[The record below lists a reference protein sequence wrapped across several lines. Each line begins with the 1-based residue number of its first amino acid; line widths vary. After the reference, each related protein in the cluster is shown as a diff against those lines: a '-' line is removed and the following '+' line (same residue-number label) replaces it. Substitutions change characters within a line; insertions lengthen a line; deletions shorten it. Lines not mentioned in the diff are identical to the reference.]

1 MKKGLPVNALDYNP
15 IIHYHNQIESGEV
28 TVGWKVQQVYRKL
41 VKDIFDEKSEWEYSP
56 DHAKHPIEFIEKYCR
71 HSKGRWAGTPIELE
85 LWQKAFISGG
95 YGFVHKITGER
106 KYQELA
112 LFVGR
117 KNGKST
123 LSSGLSLYHLV
134 ADGEGGPEVYCV
146 STKRDAA
153 KIVWNESKRMVKKSP
168 SLRKRVKIRVADMS
182 SEFNDGV
189 FLALSSDSHTLD
201 GVNSSMVSADELH
214 AWKDSNLYD
223 VMRDSMSARE
233 NPMFLVISTMGTV
246 RAGIFD
252 ILYDLYSDIIDGWE
266 NPEGYQ
272 NERVLPII
280 YELDKPKD
288 IHDEKNWWKANP
300 ALGTIKSQEQLR
312 EKYGKAMKNPL
323 LLPNLLCKDFNV
335 RSSSKMGWLQ
345 YDQYNNTATYDVKE
359 LKPKY
364 GIVGADF
371 SKGGHDLTAA
381 SIIFML
387 PGDPT
392 VYVETMYWIPREKL
406 EQSEQQD
413 RVPYQRW
420 YELGLIRICEGQT
433 VDQSDVVAWLLE
445 IQEETGIMLWNCGYD
460 SWSATAFVQQM
471 ETIFGKGAITP
482 VIQGKKTLSAPM
494 FSLEAVFKMKRVN
507 YNNNP
512 ITKWCIGNTEVE
524 MDKNG
529 NIQPVKMDGSRLKR
543 IDGLSS
549 LLNAYVVL
557 QERWDEYHTII

>member
-1 MKKGLPVNALDYNP
+1 MGKELPANVLDYNP
-15 IIHYHNQIESGEV
+15 IIDYHNQIESGMEV
-28 TVGWKVQQVYRKL
+28 VGRKVRQAYKKIVR
-41 VKDIFDEKSEWEYSP
+41 DIFDESSEWEYSP
-56 DHAKHPIEFIEKYCR
+56 GHANHVIDFIERYCR
-71 HSKGRWAGTPIELE
+71 HSKGRWAGQPIRLE
-85 LWQKAFISGG
+85 LWQKAFISAG
-95 YGFVHKITGER
+95 YGFVHKISGER
-106 KYQELA
+106 KYQELG

-123 LSSGLSLYHLV
+123 ISSGLSLYHLV

-168 SLRKRVKIRVADMS
+168 SLSKRIKSRVNYLASD
-182 SEFNDGV
+182 FNDGV
-189 FLALSSDSHTLD
+189 YLALSSDSHSLD
-201 GVNSSMVSADELH
+201 GLNSSMVSADELH

-233 NPMFLVISTMGTV
+233 NPMFLIISTMGTV

-266 NPEGYQ
+266 NPDGYK

-288 IHDEKNWWKANP
+288 IHKEKNWKMANP
-300 ALGTIKSQEQLR
+300 ALGTIKSVDQLR
-312 EKYGKAMKNPL
+312 DKYGKAMKNPM

-335 RSSSKMGWLQ
+335 RSSSQMGWLQ
-345 YDQYNNTATYDVKE
+345 YDQYNNKATFDMKA
-359 LKPKY
+359 LRPRY
-364 GIVGADF
+364 GIAGADF
-371 SKGGHDLTAA
+371 SKGGHDLTAV
-381 SIIFML
+381 SVLFML
-387 PGDPT
+387 PDEPT
-392 VYVETMYWIPREKL
+392 IYVTTMYWIPRGKL

-420 YELGLIRICEGQT
+420 YELGLLRVCEGQT
-433 VDQSDVVAWLLE
+433 VDQSDIVAWLME
-445 IQEETGIMLWNCGYD
+445 VQDETGIMLWNCGYD
-460 SWSATAFVQQM
+460 SWSASAFVQQM
-471 ETIFGKGAITP
+471 EAIFGKSAITP

-494 FSLEAVFKMKRVN
+494 YSLESKFKMNWIN
-507 YNNNP
+507 YNDNP

-543 IDGLSS
+543 IDGLASM
-549 LLNAYVVL
+549 LNAYVVL
-557 QERWDEYHTII
+557 QDRWEEYQTLI